1 MKLWRAL
8 LLMLFFSG
16 SVTAQNL
23 RLGDTIPVFEALT
36 DNAAPFV
43 LDSALKRPMV
53 ILLWATWNEPS
64 RQVLDELKQLYA
76 SINPVKRAQL
86 QLNIDFIDFCMDT
99 RQDLHQIVL
108 KRENLPWPIH
118 LADYKGWES
127 EMIST
132 LRIRKIPTLIVID
145 QNRKVLVLDP
155 DVKQIRNILLN
166 IRVNEQLSN

>member
-1 MKLWRAL
+1 MKFWRAL
-8 LLMLFFSG
+8 LLICFFSG
-16 SVTAQNL
+16 AVSAQTL
-23 RLGDTIPVFEALT
+23 RLGDTIPVFETFT

-43 LDSALKRPMV
+43 LDTTLKRPTL

-64 RQVLDELKQLYA
+64 RQILDELKQLYP
-76 SINPVKRAQL
+76 SINPVKRAQQ
-86 QLNIDFIDFCMDT
+86 QLNIDFIDFCIDT

-127 EMIST
+127 EVIGVLKT
-132 LRIRKIPTLIVID
+132 RKIPALIIID
-145 QNRKVLVLDP
+145 QHRRVLVLDP
-155 DVKQIRNILLN
+155 DIKQIRNTLLN